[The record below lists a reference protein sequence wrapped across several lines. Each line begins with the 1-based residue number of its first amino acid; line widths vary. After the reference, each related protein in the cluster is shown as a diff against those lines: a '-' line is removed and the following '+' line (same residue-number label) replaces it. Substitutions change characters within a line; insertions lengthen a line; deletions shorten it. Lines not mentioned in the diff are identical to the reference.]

1 MSNQPFGD
9 GRHGSHGETRQGS
22 PGLAKADAPPE
33 DVAAAHVSLR
43 RISALFGPYRA
54 RLSGLLALDLHLGR
68 PGRRSA
74 PSCLREVIDTAI
86 PEHDTQLLSLL
97 VGGMIALSIIGGVIG
112 VAQTWISNQVG
123 QRVMHDLRA
132 AVYAHLQ
139 RMSLGL
145 LHPHPH
151 RERCSRASP
160 TTSAGI
166 DSVVTSTATSIV
178 QNVTTV
184 VAVVVAMILLDW
196 RLAAFS
202 LFLLPFF
209 VWLTRRVGEER
220 RRIQS
225 VRQGRL
231 ADMSTLVEESLSVSG
246 ILLGKTMGRSPELV
260 RRFSDESGELAD
272 LEVRARMAGRWR
284 MASVQMS
291 FAIMP
296 AAVYWFAGYSI
307 AHGSAAISIGTV
319 IAFTTLQTRVLFP
332 IQSLLSVGLEVQ
344 TSLALFGRI
353 FEYLDLPVDIEERP
367 DARDLSGVRG
377 DVRLK
382 DVWFTYDPE
391 RKRWTLREI
400 SAEIPA
406 GTRTA
411 LVGETGSGKTTLAYL
426 VARLYEPQRGRVE
439 IDGVD
444 IRDMTLASL
453 AATVGLVSQET
464 YLFHASIRE
473 NLRFACPEA
482 SDEQIEDAARAAQ
495 IHELISSLP
504 DGYDTPVGER
514 GYRFSGG
521 EKQRMAI
528 ARTVLRN
535 PPVLDPR
542 RGHLGA
548 RHRNRAR
555 RAARPRRPLP
565 RAHHDRDRPPALH
578 DPRRRP
584 DPRARRRPDRRAR
597 HPRGA
602 AWSLADATP
611 RCWPIEYPVDLR
623 SVGARSPRTIPRL
636 TLPRRSPERPP
647 GRTGAD
653 FRGTSAW
660 LANALA
666 PQALPRSPPR
676 ALKGRAPWR
685 ADRPARRSASCRRA

>member
-1 MSNQPFGD
+1 M
-9 GRHGSHGETRQGS
+9 R
-22 PGLAKADAPPE
+22 PE
-33 DVAAAHVSLR
+33 DVPATPVSLR
-43 RISALFGPYRA
+43 RVRKLFAPYKA
-54 RLSGLLALDLHLGR
+54 RLGGLLALIFLSAGLGVIS
-68 PGRRSA
+68 PFL
-74 PSCLREVIDTAI
+74 LRGIINTAY
-86 PEHDTQLLSLL
+86 PHHDTKLLTEL
-97 VGGMIALSIIGGVIG
+97 VGGMIALSILTSVIG

-139 RMSLGL
+139 RMSLAFFTRTRTG
-145 LHPHPH
+145 
-151 RERCSRASP
+151 EVQSRIANDI
-160 TTSAGI
+160 GGV

-184 VAVVVAMILLDW
+184 AATIVAMFLLDW

-202 LFLLPFF
+202 LVLLPFF

-225 VRQGRL
+225 VRQSRL

-260 RRFSDESGELAD
+260 RRFGGESGELAD

-296 AAVYWFAGYSI
+296 ALVYWFAGEDI
-307 AHGSAAISIGTV
+307 AAGGHAISIGTV
-319 IAFTTLQTRVLFP
+319 VAFTTLQTRLLFP

-353 FEYLDLPVDIEERP
+353 FEYLDLPVDIVERP
-367 DARDLSGVRG
+367 GARAPSGVRG
-377 DVRLK
+377 DVQLQ
-382 DVWFTYDPE
+382 DVWFRYAPDSP
-391 RKRWTLREI
+391 WTLREI
-400 SAEIPA
+400 DAEIPA

-426 VARLYEPQRGRVE
+426 VARLYEPERGCVS

-444 IRDMTLASL
+444 IRDVTLGSL

-464 YLFHASIRE
+464 YLFHASIGE

-482 SDEQIEDAARAAQ
+482 SDEEIEDAARAAQ

-504 DGYDTPVGER
+504 EGYETPVGER

-535 PPVLDPR
+535 PPVLILDEATSALDNETER
-542 RGHLGA
+542 AVQQALDELSRGRTTIAIAHRLSTIRDADQILVLDAGQIVERGTHEELVELGG
-548 RHRNRAR
+548 RY
-555 RAARPRRPLP
+555 AALL
-565 RAHHDRDRPPALH
+565 A
-578 DPRRRP
+578 
-584 DPRARRRPDRRAR
+584 DRRSHR
-597 HPRGA
+597 SPIGG
-602 AWSLADATP
+602 ADADEDP
-611 RCWPIEYPVDLR
+611 
-623 SVGARSPRTIPRL
+623 ARDSP
-636 TLPRRSPERPP
+636 
-647 GRTGAD
+647 A
-653 FRGTSAW
+653 
-660 LANALA
+660 ALA
-666 PQALPRSPPR
+666 
-676 ALKGRAPWR
+676 
-685 ADRPARRSASCRRA
+685 